1 MQEDLIKLYNTL
13 KLISTKGE
21 DTKIMGRCLEFTE
34 ELIAKCGAKAV
45 SEQPMDNKKMCD
57 VAQEG

>member
-1 MQEDLIKLYNTL
+1 MREDLIKLYNTL

-21 DTKIMGRCLEFTE
+21 DTKIMGKCLAFTE
-34 ELIAKCGAKAV
+34 ELIAKCGANAV